1 MGKHLE
7 RVEITQTMV
16 QKRACG
22 KYFAE
27 LVTKVN
33 PLWSLLRPA
42 HHVSVSSG
50 CLPSE
55 YLVADEA
62 PAHSLRYDENL
73 ANRVFAEGRSAIFL
87 SVHMNFLRC
96 WDP

>member
-1 MGKHLE
+1 
-7 RVEITQTMV
+7 
-16 QKRACG
+16 
-22 KYFAE
+22 
-27 LVTKVN
+27 
-33 PLWSLLRPA
+33 
-42 HHVSVSSG
+42 VSSG

>member
-1 MGKHLE
+1 LWE
-7 RVEITQTMV
+7 V
-16 QKRACG
+16 
-22 KYFAE
+22 FSE

-42 HHVSVSSG
+42 HHVRVSSG

-73 ANRVFAEGRSAIFL
+73 ANRVFAEGWGASFTSGHDFSRILNSM
-87 SVHMNFLRC
+87 S
-96 WDP
+96 

>member
-1 MGKHLE
+1 MGKHF
-7 RVEITQTMV
+7 
-16 QKRACG
+16 RASRDHADDG
-22 KYFAE
+22 PETGLWEVFSE

-55 YLVADEA
+55 YLVADEGHLRI
-62 PAHSLRYDENL
+62 PCVTMKTLPTVSLRK
-73 ANRVFAEGRSAIFL
+73 AAVQFS
-87 SVHMNFLRC
+87 
-96 WDP
+96 